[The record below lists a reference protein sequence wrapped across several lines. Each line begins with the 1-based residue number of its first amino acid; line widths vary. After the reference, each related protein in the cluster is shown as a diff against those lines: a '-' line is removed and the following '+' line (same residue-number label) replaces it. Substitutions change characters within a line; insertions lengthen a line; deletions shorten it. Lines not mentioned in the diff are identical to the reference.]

1 MGMIPEGVRG
11 RVEDALGARLT
22 GVRRVG
28 GGCISPAARVETEA
42 GDRLFVKWAEAG
54 EAPAGFFEAEAESL
68 AELNATRTVRVPAV
82 VAVGEGWLVLEWLEP
97 GGPSGGT
104 MADLGRALAALHRH
118 SGDRYGWERSN
129 WIGSL
134 PQANDPSA
142 DWATF
147 WRDRRLM
154 PQLERAY
161 AGGYFRGPER
171 RRFDRL
177 LDRLE
182 EWLAPVAAEAPS
194 LLHGDLWSGNVH
206 VLASGEAALVDPS
219 CYRGHREV
227 DLAMTELFGGFGDG
241 FRAAYEEAW
250 PLLPGYA
257 ESRRAVYQLYYLLVH
272 VNLFGDAYVNRTLSL
287 V

>member
-1 MGMIPEGVRG
+1 V
-11 RVEDALGARLT
+11 
-22 GVRRVG
+22 
-28 GGCISPAARVETEA
+28 
-42 GDRLFVKWAEAG
+42 
-54 EAPAGFFEAEAESL
+54 
-68 AELNATRTVRVPAV
+68 
-82 VAVGEGWLVLEWLEP
+82 
-97 GGPSGGT
+97 
-104 MADLGRALAALHRH
+104 
-118 SGDRYGWERSN
+118 
-129 WIGSL
+129 
-134 PQANDPSA
+134 
-142 DWATF
+142 
-147 WRDRRLM
+147 

-161 AGGYFRGPER
+161 AGGYFAGPER

-177 LDRLE
+177 LERLE
-182 EWLAPVAAEAPS
+182 EWLAPVAEEGPS

-227 DLAMTELFGGFGDG
+227 DLAMTELFGGFGGG